1 MTTFEIRN
9 PVTQEV
15 LAELDEG
22 LAETFSRLQND
33 IPNTVIIP
41 KSVLTPLMM
50 ATTCHSVIFWSV
62 GVTEDEAFRFRPEGD
77 TLISIEKM
85 LGEEFKDQFSSLWVL
100 QFLDTEPAKAVK
112 RKVTQMLGYALPGY
126 EEKTEEM
133 EEDPQA
139 MD

>member
-33 IPNTVIIP
+33 IPNAVVIP

-50 ATTCHSVIFWSV
+50 ATTCHSVCWWSV
-62 GVTEDEAFRFRPEGD
+62 GHTEDQAFRFRPEGD
-77 TLISIEKM
+77 TIISLEQM

-100 QFLDTEPAKAVK
+100 QFIHTEPAKAAK
-112 RKVTQMLGYALPGY
+112 RKLTQMLGYALPGY